1 MMIRELSVISI
12 ALACSACISP
22 PAQYEKLSV
31 TLENNI
37 PCLGIRQDSNFN
49 GPISVYA
56 PSVMKHVGNQW
67 ENINF
72 HVQPPA
78 MRILNSEECIRLDEV
93 DWREG
98 EYDVVLKV
106 VNEKTAI
113 RYAARFILKKGSSS
127 DLLLMMSE

>member
-1 MMIRELSVISI
+1 MMIRALSVISV

-37 PCLGIRQDSNFN
+37 PCFGIRQDSNFN
-49 GPISVYA
+49 GPVSVYA

-67 ENINF
+67 KAINS
-72 HVQPPA
+72 VDQPPA

-106 VNEKTAI
+106 VNEKNAI
-113 RYAARFILKKGSSS
+113 RYAARFILNKGMSG
-127 DLLLMMSE
+127 DLLLMKSE

>member
-1 MMIRELSVISI
+1 MMIRALSVISV
-12 ALACSACISP
+12 AFACSACISP

-37 PCLGIRQDSNFN
+37 PCFGIRQDSNFN
-49 GPISVYA
+49 GSVSVYA
-56 PSVMKHVGNQW
+56 PTVMKHVGNQW
-67 ENINF
+67 KTINF
-72 HVQPPA
+72 HDQLPS

-93 DWREG
+93 DWHEG

-113 RYAARFILKKGSSS
+113 RYAARFILKKGMSSE
-127 DLLLMMSE
+127 LLLTTSE

>member
-1 MMIRELSVISI
+1 
-12 ALACSACISP
+12 
-22 PAQYEKLSV
+22 
-31 TLENNI
+31 
-37 PCLGIRQDSNFN
+37 
-49 GPISVYA
+49 
-56 PSVMKHVGNQW
+56 MKHVGNQW

-72 HVQPPA
+72 HVQPTA

-113 RYAARFILKKGSSS
+113 RYAARFVLKKGTNS